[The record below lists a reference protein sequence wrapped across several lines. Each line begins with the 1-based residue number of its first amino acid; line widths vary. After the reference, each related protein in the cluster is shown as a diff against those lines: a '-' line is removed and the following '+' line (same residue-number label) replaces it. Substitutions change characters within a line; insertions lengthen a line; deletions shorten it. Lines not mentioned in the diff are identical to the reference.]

1 MDNKRGRGRPK
12 KIIEEKLENE
22 IISTPEIAESKIEP
36 KVALLEP
43 NISDNNSEFLSEL
56 NNENFKDEQINES
69 TKEDKAFINSL
80 SKKKSKP
87 QKETEDELFS
97 DKGTELLGK
106 DRRKLIAKLNQY
118 KNLFKSELK
127 GFKVKRGASLSD
139 LQAAIEEADSIV
151 ETSSVGG
158 FINDSI
164 LSCIKLI
171 EGVSSRTSY
180 NVSGMSEM
188 LRGNPQF
195 TSLMKQ
201 MYLKYEVFSRIPPET
216 QLIMLVATT
225 AYICKSKNANK
236 AQYNEFLNQ
245 PYIPPPTSTN

>member
-1 MDNKRGRGRPK
+1 MENQIKKRGRPFK
-12 KIIEEKLENE
+12 KVIIQENE
-22 IISTPEIAESKIEP
+22 IISPSDVAEPKIEM
-36 KVALLEP
+36 
-43 NISDNNSEFLSEL
+43 NISENNNGDFLSEL
-56 NNENFKDEQINES
+56 NNENFKDEENIKS
-69 TKEDKAFINSL
+69 TKEDKSFINSL
-80 SKKKSKP
+80 SRKKSKEP
-87 QKETEDELFS
+87 KGEAEDELFS
-97 DKGTELLGK
+97 DKGSELLGR

-127 GFKVKRGASLSD
+127 GFKVKRGASLSE
-139 LQAAIEEADSIV
+139 LQQAIEEADSIV

-171 EGVSSRTSY
+171 EGVSTRTPY

-188 LRGNPQF
+188 LRSNPQF

-216 QLIMLVATT
+216 QIIMLVATT
-225 AYICKSKNANK
+225 AYICKAKNSNK
-236 AQYNEFLNQ
+236 AQYNDFLNQ
-245 PYIPPPTSTN
+245 PYIPPTTSTSTN